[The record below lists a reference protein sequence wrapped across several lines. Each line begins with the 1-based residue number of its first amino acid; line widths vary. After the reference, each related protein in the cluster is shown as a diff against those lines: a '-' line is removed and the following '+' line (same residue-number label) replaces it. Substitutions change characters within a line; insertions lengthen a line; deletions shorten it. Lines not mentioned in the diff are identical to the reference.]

1 MCESFPHGSDEVY
14 ILRNLASILLF
25 VYGTRTEEAR
35 RAHDLFNQG
44 RWEDLWKLALK
55 AGERA
60 KARAAKNPRQSKAKS
75 EPQKDNT
82 PRVNWNTTRNSGPH
96 LNRRLIFGK
105 AKRAGI
111 S

>member
-1 MCESFPHGSDEVY
+1 VVQKLTESRFGIPKFGIPIEIWS
-14 ILRNLASILLF
+14 LCL
-25 VYGTRTEEAR
+25 
-35 RAHDLFNQG
+35 QG